1 MALRDRK
8 VLHGLFSEVRK
19 VKLFSSA
26 ANREN
31 DLVPLFDFGKR
42 SFSSARFRYGEL
54 RTAPF
59 TVVVTSTS
67 PKLLEDTALDA
78 FIIGYSNVTQQLQEA
93 AAETVAEGSNLTNPF
108 IFPPGSSLAGANDTY
123 ESEED
128 LEDRRLLEETGIS
141 KEARAEYAR
150 KFFVLKVRPTVGNFS
165 LLSSLSFPF

>member
-42 SFSSARFRYGEL
+42 SFSSPRFRYGEL

-78 FIIGYSNVTQQLQEA
+78 FIIGYSNVTKQLKEA
-93 AAETVAEGSNLTNPF
+93 ASETAEGSNLTNPF